1 MKEKGENKMFKEKL
15 KEMIIKSINGWS
27 SDDIYAVSL
36 FVDESDNMTV
46 TLGYNTES
54 QVKESLEET
63 DEEEARWNYAFWLQ
77 NEELIFGE
85 GKTEKDVTDWIWKN
99 NLEDEEEITQA
110 FVDVLIQIVKE
121 LHEEKVLT
129 KKFGHELPIL
139 IHELEYY
146 EEIAIQNKKANGKY
160 LPKEFIDFCYGN

>member
-1 MKEKGENKMFKEKL
+1 M
-15 KEMIIKSINGWS
+15 
-27 SDDIYAVSL
+27 
-36 FVDESDNMTV
+36 
-46 TLGYNTES
+46 
-54 QVKESLEET
+54 
-63 DEEEARWNYAFWLQ
+63 
-77 NEELIFGE
+77 
-85 GKTEKDVTDWIWKN
+85 
-99 NLEDEEEITQA
+99 
-110 FVDVLIQIVKE
+110 LIQIVKE